1 MRAGPLRRA
10 VFGELCAL
18 RRRRERPL
26 HMRQLD
32 GRACV
37 SGRLAQREQHA
48 PDAVPRARMP
58 PELPRTSRFAHRTRT
73 LLAAR
78 QMRVCISVF
87 DASTVRFS
95 VRFDLIVSIASS
107 VAFLCATPPLIVIT
121 ITTRLYSIVRE
132 DCTRHTG
139 TLHICYPL
147 RTRTRT
153 HMRKLLLMFE

>member
-32 GRACV
+32 RRACV

-48 PDAVPRARMP
+48 PDAVPRARVP

-87 DASTVRFS
+87 DAFTVRFS
-95 VRFDLIVSIASS
+95 VRFDSIVSITCS

-121 ITTRLYSIVRE
+121 TRLYSILYEKTVLDIRVLF
-132 DCTRHTG
+132 TSAIRYVLVLVLT
-139 TLHICYPL
+139 
-147 RTRTRT
+147 
-153 HMRKLLLMFE
+153 